1 MISESLFQFTFP
13 QGLDYLLVAVG
24 FLALPSSAGES
35 LARILPSDWELLQH
49 CLQRTGMQ
57 NFPNFALS
65 KRSAVPGLTSPG
77 TCSLT
82 PCAILG
88 QDFFSAFLVPHS
100 PDLGPVSWIP
110 FRNALYNW
118 VSHFLFWLTLGPPG
132 IPRLP
137 FPSQPTGRSRC
148 SGQVWSGSILEYIP
162 NIHKLNFLHN
172 GFETNYLALMAKIN
186 KSFVQIT

>member
-13 QGLDYLLVAVG
+13 QGLGYLLVAVV

-57 NFPNFALS
+57 SFPNFALS
-65 KRSAVPGLTSPG
+65 KRSAVLGLTSPG

-82 PCAILG
+82 PCAMLG

-100 PDLGPVSWIP
+100 PDLGPVSNSIQACDLQLGFTLAILIN
-110 FRNALYNW
+110 FRCLQEFL
-118 VSHFLFWLTLGPPG
+118 VS
-132 IPRLP
+132 
-137 FPSQPTGRSRC
+137 PSQVILQGEVNVAAKCGQALSWIIYPT
-148 SGQVWSGSILEYIP
+148 P
-162 NIHKLNFLHN
+162 
-172 GFETNYLALMAKIN
+172 TN
-186 KSFVQIT
+186 